1 MARKSSARASKRS
14 VRSGKSKS
22 RNNSGGRKRVASK
35 PANGGRAASAAK
47 SKSAKRGAT
56 AARPATRSASSRSQ
70 PARAKA
76 PVKSAL
82 RPVPARAT
90 ARPASKPAKG
100 VSRVGKVAV
109 KAVKPAPAVA
119 GGAGGRSMQS
129 TLEFE
134 AEPAISTFAEKPVVL
149 PTPPPRRRNSAKPGS
164 PDWPGES
171 LTVGMMAPEFALP
184 STLGRKVTLNEFRGK
199 RVIIYFYPKDDT
211 PGCTMEACAFRDH
224 LPRITSKDAVV
235 LGISLDDELS
245 HQRFAQKYNLPFAL
259 LSDVD
264 AAVSRQYG
272 TYKEKNLYGRS
283 YWGIERTTF
292 VIDREGRVEN
302 VFRRVK
308 VEGHAEE
315 VMATLAI

>member
-1 MARKSSARASKRS
+1 MARKSSARASKGS

-35 PANGGRAASAAK
+35 PAKGGRAASAAK
-47 SKSAKRGAT
+47 SKTAKRGVT
-56 AARPATRSASSRSQ
+56 AARPAARSASSRPQSVR
-70 PARAKA
+70 PKA

-90 ARPASKPAKG
+90 ARPASKPTKA
-100 VSRVGKVAV
+100 VSGKVAV
-109 KAVKPAPAVA
+109 KAVKPAPAAA
-119 GGAGGRSMQS
+119 GGAAGRSMQS

-134 AEPAISTFAEKPVVL
+134 AEPTLSTFAEKPVVL

-184 STLGRKVTLNEFRGK
+184 STMGRKITLGEFRGK
-199 RVIIYFYPKDDT
+199 RVILYFYPKDDT

-224 LPRITSKDAVV
+224 LPRITSKGAVV

>member
-1 MARKSSARASKRS
+1 MAKKPSARASKQS

-22 RNNSGGRKRVASK
+22 KNDSGGRKRVATK
-35 PANGGRAASAAK
+35 AGKTGRAPSAAK
-47 SKSAKRGAT
+47 SRNVKKGAPAKRPVARVASVRPS
-56 AARPATRSASSRSQ
+56 AAKTKPA
-70 PARAKA
+70 
-76 PVKSAL
+76 VKSAP
-82 RPVPARAT
+82 RAVAKSPVPASA
-90 ARPASKPAKG
+90 KPAK
-100 VSRVGKVAV
+100 SAPRSGKTAI
-109 KAVKPAPAVA
+109 KAVKPVQAVA
-119 GGAGGRSMQS
+119 VGAGRGSQGA
-129 TLEFE
+129 LEFE
-134 AEPAISTFAEKPVVL
+134 AEPALSTFAEKPVAL
-149 PTPPPRRRNSAKPGS
+149 PIPPPRRRHSAKPGS

>member
-1 MARKSSARASKRS
+1 MGARSSG
-14 VRSGKSKS
+14 RSG
-22 RNNSGGRKRVASK
+22 G
-35 PANGGRAASAAK
+35 SAQ
-47 SKSAKRGAT
+47 GA
-56 AARPATRSASSRSQ
+56 
-70 PARAKA
+70 
-76 PVKSAL
+76 
-82 RPVPARAT
+82 
-90 ARPASKPAKG
+90 
-100 VSRVGKVAV
+100 
-109 KAVKPAPAVA
+109 
-119 GGAGGRSMQS
+119 
-129 TLEFE
+129 LEFE
-134 AEPAISTFAEKPVVL
+134 TEPAMNTYTEPPVNV
-149 PTPPPRRRNSAKPGS
+149 PPAPRRRSAAKPGS

-171 LTVGMMAPEFALP
+171 LTVGMMAPEFSLP
-184 STLGRKVTLNEFRGK
+184 STLGRKVSLNEYRGK

-224 LPRITSKDAVV
+224 LPRIMSKDAVV
-235 LGISLDDELS
+235 LGVSLDDELS
-245 HQRFAQKYNLPFAL
+245 HQRFAQKYNLPFPL

-315 VMATLAI
+315 VMATLAV

>member
-1 MARKSSARASKRS
+1 MATNA
-14 VRSGKSKS
+14 GKS
-22 RNNSGGRKRVASK
+22 RRGA
-35 PANGGRAASAAK
+35 PAAK
-47 SKSAKRGAT
+47 SKTAKKSVSASRPVARSGASPSEPARPRTLVKTAPRGASGRPTVKPASRSAKGAP
-56 AARPATRSASSRSQ
+56 RVE
-70 PARAKA
+70 KI
-76 PVKSAL
+76 
-82 RPVPARAT
+82 
-90 ARPASKPAKG
+90 PAKG
-100 VSRVGKVAV
+100 GKAAKPMQAV
-109 KAVKPAPAVA
+109 
-119 GGAGGRSMQS
+119 GGAGRGMQGA
-129 TLEFE
+129 LEFE
-134 AEPAISTFAEKPVVL
+134 SEPTLNTFAEKPVVMPSP
-149 PTPPPRRRNSAKPGS
+149 PTRRRSSAKPGS

-171 LTVGMMAPEFALP
+171 LTVGMMAPEFSLP
-184 STLGRKVTLNEFRGK
+184 STLGRKVSLNEFRGK
-199 RVIIYFYPKDDT
+199 RVILYFYPKDDT

>member
-1 MARKSSARASKRS
+1 MATKPAK
-14 VRSGKSKS
+14 
-22 RNNSGGRKRVASK
+22 GGRSRSAGKV
-35 PANGGRAASAAK
+35 SAAK
-47 SKSAKRGAT
+47 SRTVKRGASSSRP
-56 AARPATRSASSRSQ
+56 AARPASSRSQ
-70 PARAKA
+70 GTKAKAPAKA
-76 PVKSAL
+76 PV
-82 RPVPARAT
+82 RTVVAR
-90 ARPASKPAKG
+90 G
-100 VSRVGKVAV
+100 VSRAIRPGRAGSRAGKVAPKVV
-109 KAVKPAPAVA
+109 KAVPAAVA
-119 GGAGGRSMQS
+119 GGSGRSMQG

-134 AEPAISTFAEKPVVL
+134 SEPALSTFAEKPVPV
-149 PTPPPRRRNSAKPGS
+149 PSPPPRRRSAAKPGS

-171 LTVGMMAPEFALP
+171 LTVGMMAPEFSLP
-184 STLGRKVTLNEFRGK
+184 STLGRKVSLSEFRGK
-199 RVIIYFYPKDDT
+199 RVILYFYPKDDT

-235 LGISLDDELS
+235 LGVSLDDELS

>member
-1 MARKSSARASKRS
+1 MATKPAK
-14 VRSGKSKS
+14 
-22 RNNSGGRKRVASK
+22 GGRRT
-35 PANGGRAASAAK
+35 SAAK
-47 SKSAKRGAT
+47 SRTVKRGVSAV
-56 AARPATRSASSRSQ
+56 RPAVRPAASRSHGSKAKG
-70 PARAKA
+70 PAK
-76 PVKSAL
+76 
-82 RPVPARAT
+82 VPARTVAARGARS
-90 ARPASKPAKG
+90 ARPGKVVP
-100 VSRVGKVAV
+100 RVGKVAV
-109 KAVKPAPAVA
+109 KGARAVPAAAAA
-119 GGAGGRSMQS
+119 GAGRSMQG

-134 AEPAISTFAEKPVVL
+134 SESATSTFAEKPVAL
-149 PTPPPRRRNSAKPGS
+149 PSPPPRRRSAAKPGS

-171 LTVGMMAPEFALP
+171 LTVGMMAPEFSLP
-184 STLGRKVTLNEFRGK
+184 STLGRKVSLSEFRGR
-199 RVIIYFYPKDDT
+199 RVILYFYPKDDT

-224 LPRITSKDAVV
+224 LPRITSKGAVV
-235 LGISLDDELS
+235 LGVSLDDELS

>member
-1 MARKSSARASKRS
+1 M
-14 VRSGKSKS
+14 
-22 RNNSGGRKRVASK
+22 
-35 PANGGRAASAAK
+35 
-47 SKSAKRGAT
+47 KSA
-56 AARPATRSASSRSQ
+56 P
-70 PARAKA
+70 
-76 PVKSAL
+76 
-82 RPVPARAT
+82 RPVSARAT
-90 ARPASKPAKG
+90 ARPASKPEKA
-100 VSRVGKVAV
+100 VPRAGKTVV
-109 KAVKPAPAVA
+109 RAVKPAAAAA
-119 GGAGGRSMQS
+119 GGAAGRSMQS

-134 AEPAISTFAEKPVVL
+134 AEPTLSTFAEKPVVL

-184 STLGRKVTLNEFRGK
+184 STLGRKVTLSEFRGK
-199 RVIIYFYPKDDT
+199 RVILYFYPKDDT

>member
-1 MARKSSARASKRS
+1 MARKPSSRASKRS
-14 VRSGKSKS
+14 VRSVKSKS
-22 RNNSGGRKRVASK
+22 SKNSGGRKRVPSK
-35 PANGGRAASAAK
+35 PLKGGRAASAAK
-47 SKSAKRGAT
+47 SRSTKKVV
-56 AARPATRSASSRSQ
+56 AARPAARSVSSRSQ
-70 PARAKA
+70 APKSRSSAKTPARVVKAAPPSGKGVKPMVKVSKVPAKA
-76 PVKSAL
+76 V
-82 RPVPARAT
+82 RPVQ
-90 ARPASKPAKG
+90 
-100 VSRVGKVAV
+100 AV
-109 KAVKPAPAVA
+109 
-119 GGAGGRSMQS
+119 GGAGRGAQG

-134 AEPAISTFAEKPVVL
+134 AEPAMSTFAEKPVTL
-149 PTPPPRRRNSAKPGS
+149 PPPVTTRRRGAAKPGS

-171 LTVGMMAPEFALP
+171 LTVGMVAPEFSLP
-184 STLGRKVTLNEFRGK
+184 STLGRKVSLSEFRGR
-199 RVIIYFYPKDDT
+199 RVILYFYPKDDT

-235 LGISLDDELS
+235 LGVSLDDELS